1 MKRALAALG
10 LAAACTG
17 GLAVAET
24 RLVVDG
30 STTVGPIAK
39 ALAEWSMREHPGL
52 NITVSESGSGN
63 GVKSLLHG
71 ACDVATLSRALRA
84 DEREAAAR
92 LGIQVAERVIA
103 MDGLAVVVHPGNPLR
118 GLTRA
123 QLRAIYAGEIR
134 RWSELGGPDLKI
146 VVMGRDAN
154 SGTCESFQTLVM
166 ETGTVTETA
175 EVCGSNGQVRQR
187 VMGTPGAIGYVGLA
201 FVRGLKPLA
210 VDGVAPGPETVQSR
224 EYSLSRPLYFCTRGE
239 PVAGTPPADFV
250 NLVRTAAGR
259 QIIEAQGFVPVE

>member
-71 ACDVATLSRALRA
+71 ACDVATLSRALRDQSSITNKEERN
-84 DEREAAAR
+84 DEQDGVQRSGVR
-92 LGIQVAERVIA
+92 LG
-103 MDGLAVVVHPGNPLR
+103 
-118 GLTRA
+118 
-123 QLRAIYAGEIR
+123 GE
-134 RWSELGGPDLKI
+134 S
-146 VVMGRDAN
+146 GRDA
-154 SGTCESFQTLVM
+154 G
-166 ETGTVTETA
+166 
-175 EVCGSNGQVRQR
+175 
-187 VMGTPGAIGYVGLA
+187 
-201 FVRGLKPLA
+201 
-210 VDGVAPGPETVQSR
+210 
-224 EYSLSRPLYFCTRGE
+224 GE
-239 PVAGTPPADFV
+239 A
-250 NLVRTAAGR
+250 
-259 QIIEAQGFVPVE
+259 

>member
-1 MKRALAALG
+1 MRRALAALG
-10 LAAACTG
+10 LAAACARG
-17 GLAVAET
+17 PAAAET

-39 ALAEWSMREHPGL
+39 ALAEWSLQAHPGL

-84 DEREAAAR
+84 DERAAAVR
-92 LGIQVAERVIA
+92 LGFRLTEHVVAL
-103 MDGLAVVVHPGNPLR
+103 DGLAVVVHPGNPIR

-123 QLRAIYAGEIR
+123 QLRAIYAGGIR
-134 RWSELGGPDLKI
+134 RWSELGGPDVKI

-154 SGTCESFQTLVM
+154 SGTYESFQTLVM

-201 FVRGLKPLA
+201 FIRGLKPLA
-210 VDGVAPGPETVQSR
+210 VDGVAPGPETVRSR
-224 EYSLSRPLYFCTRGE
+224 EYPLSRPLYFCTRGA
-239 PVAGTPPADFV
+239 PAAGTPPADFV
-250 NLVRTAAGR
+250 NLARTAEGR
-259 QIIEAQGFVPVE
+259 QIIEAQGFVPVD